1 MYEGPDRSDRD
12 DGVGRARS
20 GLSPALVAAGVIA
33 IVLIIFIL
41 QNSNRA
47 SVEFLFFER
56 QTPVWVAIGIGI
68 VLGVILDRLVTVWWR
83 RTRRRRD
90 ER

>member
-1 MYEGPDRSDRD
+1 MYEGPDRSDRN
-12 DGVGRARS
+12 DGAGRS
-20 GLSPALVAAGVIA
+20 GPSPALIAAAVIA
-33 IVLIIFIL
+33 VVLIIFIL

-56 QTPVWVAIGIGI
+56 QTPVWVAIGVGI
-68 VLGVILDRLVTVWWR
+68 LLGVILDRVVTVWGR
-83 RTRRRRD
+83 RSRRHRD

>member
-1 MYEGPDRSDRD
+1 MYEGPDRD

-41 QNSNRA
+41 QNSNKA
-47 SVEFLFFER
+47 SVEF
-56 QTPVWVAIGIGI
+56 
-68 VLGVILDRLVTVWWR
+68 
-83 RTRRRRD
+83 
-90 ER
+90 

>member
-1 MYEGPDRSDRD
+1 MYEGPSERD
-12 DGVGRARS
+12 DSVRKARS
-20 GLSPALVAAGVIA
+20 GLSPALVGAG
-33 IVLIIFIL
+33 IVAVLLVVFIL

-83 RTRRRRD
+83 RSRRRRD